1 MKMNYHILFLIVLI
15 GIISVGVVGANV
27 MNNDTSMKDEVFDG
41 ITVSVPTDSEF
52 VKVGEHAYKDS
63 NYGITINTFKD
74 NASIVK
80 YFKKSDKA
88 KIIPV
93 ENQPPQSVA
102 FKKGGKIGILVT
114 NGIEGVAVSTKDKE
128 LTTKIAN
135 KIKFSNNHR
144 SEKPAGI
151 PFMGKP
157 MTVEN
162 DYNLIMLL
170 VGEVDNKVF
179 NTAIL
184 ENTLVNVT
192 AEYNENLDQTFE
204 GIGIDESADEAGA
217 EEININNESDLEE
230 IINKDGSSSNDN
242 SVDSDSEDISD
253 TNDDSNS
260 DNSINDNNDNDNNDN
275 NNYNNDNN
283 YNNYNNDNNDNNDNT
298 VQSSAKSNENQQP
311 AAGSPSASS
320 NVDKQQEKL
329 SLSECEGIVQQQIA
343 SNPDLRI
350 GNSYEASNSYVF
362 EIVDDTNQPVDQI
375 TVDALTGQIT
385 S

>member
-63 NYGITINTFKD
+63 NYGITINTFKN

-135 KIKFSNNHR
+135 KIKFSNNHH

-162 DYNLIMLL
+162 DFNLIMLL
-170 VGEVDNKVF
+170 VGEVDSKVF

-192 AEYNENLDQTFE
+192 EDYNANIYAPIDNLEFNEAT
-204 GIGIDESADEAGA
+204 DEAGA

-230 IINKDGSSSNDN
+230 IINNDGSSSNDN
-242 SVDSDSEDISD
+242 SVDSDSEDISN
-253 TNDDSNS
+253 TNDDSIDDSSN
-260 DNSINDNNDNDNNDN
+260 DNSNDNSNNNNNDNDNA
-275 NNYNNDNN
+275 
-283 YNNYNNDNNDNNDNT
+283 
-298 VQSSAKSNENQQP
+298 VQSSAKNNENQQP

-362 EIVDDTNQPVDQI
+362 EIVDDTNQTVDQI

>member
-1 MKMNYHILFLIVLI
+1 MNYHILFLIVLI

-63 NYGITINTFKD
+63 NYGITINTFKN

-80 YFKKSDKA
+80 FFKKSNKA

-151 PFMGKP
+151 PFIGKP

-162 DYNLIMLL
+162 DYNLILLL
-170 VGEVDNKVF
+170 VGEVDSKVF
-179 NTAIL
+179 NTVIL
-184 ENTLVNVT
+184 EDTLVNVT
-192 AEYNENLDQTFE
+192 AEYNENLYQPLEMDDSS
-204 GIGIDESADEAGA
+204 DEVGA

-230 IINKDGSSSNDN
+230 IINNDGSSSNDN
-242 SVDSDSEDISD
+242 SVDSNSEDVSD

-260 DNSINDNNDNDNNDN
+260 DNSINYNDNDNDNDNNDN
-275 NNYNNDNN
+275 NN
-283 YNNYNNDNNDNNDNT
+283 DNNDNT
-298 VQSSAKSNENQQP
+298 VESSAKNNENQQP
-311 AAGSPSASS
+311 AAGSPSSSS

-362 EIVDDTNQPVDQI
+362 EIIDDTNQTVDQI

>member
-41 ITVSVPTDSEF
+41 ITISVPTDSEF

-63 NYGITINTFKD
+63 NYGITINTFKN

-93 ENQPPQSVA
+93 EDQPPQSVA

-157 MTVEN
+157 MTVDN
-162 DYNLIMLL
+162 DFNLIMLL

-260 DNSINDNNDNDNNDN
+260 DNSINDNTDNNDNDNNDN
-275 NNYNNDNN
+275 
-283 YNNYNNDNNDNNDNT
+283 NNDNT

-362 EIVDDTNQPVDQI
+362 EIVDDTNQTVDQI

>member
-1 MKMNYHILFLIVLI
+1 MKINYHILFLIVLI

-63 NYGITINTFKD
+63 NYGITINTFKN

-80 YFKKSDKA
+80 YFKKSNKA

-170 VGEVDNKVF
+170 VGEVDSKVF
-179 NTAIL
+179 NTVIL
-184 ENTLVNVT
+184 EDTLVNVT
-192 AEYNENLDQTFE
+192 EDYNANIYAPIDNLEFNEAT
-204 GIGIDESADEAGA
+204 DEAGA

-230 IINKDGSSSNDN
+230 IINNDGSSSNDN
-242 SVDSDSEDISD
+242 SVDSDSEDISN
-253 TNDDSNS
+253 TNDDSIDDSSN
-260 DNSINDNNDNDNNDN
+260 DNSNDNSNYNNNDNDNA
-275 NNYNNDNN
+275 
-283 YNNYNNDNNDNNDNT
+283 
-298 VQSSAKSNENQQP
+298 VQSSAKNNENQQP
-311 AAGSPSASS
+311 AAGSPSSSS

-329 SLSECEGIVQQQIA
+329 SLSECEGMVQQQIA

-362 EIVDDTNQPVDQI
+362 EIIDDTNQTVDQI